1 MTAMLVLYARRTGQ
15 TLGAA
20 TTTVSGDVPSL
31 DGLVSVRVSV
41 PIPDPPNGTVL
52 VPAAAAAPPP
62 PPPPPRPLIVE
73 RDDLSLVQVEAE
85 FDDPLQVFA
94 WRVVVETAP
103 DGTRKP
109 RLDRL
114 ATGAVTATR
123 TATDLTFD
131 VPRLGNA
138 QELAFEVRNAAGLL
152 HEGRLVF
159 TVDEPKKSHTVTVPD
174 EAGPVVMVEG
184 YPPVVAKE
192 GP

>member
-20 TTTVSGDVPSL
+20 TTAVPGDVPSL
-31 DGLVSVRVSV
+31 DGLVSVQVSV
-41 PIPDPPNGTVL
+41 PIPESDGAILVAALPPL
-52 VPAAAAAPPP
+52 S
-62 PPPPPRPLIVE
+62 PRPLTLKREDV
-73 RDDLSLVQVEAE
+73 SLALLEAE

-123 TATDLTFD
+123 TATQLTLV
-131 VPRLGNA
+131 VPRLGTTP
-138 QELAFEVRNAAGLL
+138 ELAFEVRNVAGLL
-152 HEGRLVF
+152 LESRLVYA
-159 TVDEPKKSHTVTVPD
+159 DEKPKTQEVTVPD
-174 EAGPVVMVEG
+174 EAGLVVMVEG
-184 YPPVVAKE
+184 YPPVVAKDV
-192 GP
+192 P